1 MKKLLIMI
9 IAVALAAC
17 ASITS
22 TTDTKGV
29 RFGMS
34 YQSVLDRIRSTETV
48 LESNEARIVSEGPMS
63 SISGTYRKTYEFAG
77 GRLSCVQYEVNRRGV
92 GTVRN
97 CE

>member
-9 IAVALAAC
+9 VAMALGAC

-34 YQSVLDRIRSTETV
+34 YQSVLDRIRSTEAV
-48 LESNEARIVSEGPMS
+48 LESNEARIVSEGPIS
-63 SISGTYRKTYEFAG
+63 SISGTYRKTYEFSS
-77 GRLSCVQYEVNRRGV
+77 GRLSCVQYEVNRSGV